1 MALFLDRL
9 LPEGAT
15 IRQAGNLNLAVCS
28 RYGLE
33 LSSSCH
39 RGFCNMRWVFCGSC
53 V

>member
-9 LPEGAT
+9 LPETAT
-15 IRQAGNLNLAVCS
+15 RWQAGNLNLAVCS
-28 RYGLE
+28 KYGLE

-39 RGFCNMRWVFCGSC
+39 RGFCNMQWGFCGSG